1 LEQRSGQPF
10 IWGNDQQSPGF
21 NSSMLVLTAS
31 ISAAATQ
38 LIVKGDAT
46 IPDLS
51 TLQIRDEKMLATVVT
66 RNNDGTTLVN
76 IVRGI
81 LGTVAASHP
90 AESNAILLSDTY
102 GGFRNLNSTIDRG
115 AYEASIWRVNTSAD
129 LPDLAPGDGQVTTS
143 SGLVS
148 LRAAIME
155 ANARPGFSSVVV
167 PAGDYSLTSELL
179 ISSNVE
185 IQGINA
191 ADTYIHAN
199 GSRAMRVSSSGRLRI
214 ANIKLS
220 GAAGSGVGGGV
231 FVDGGTLV
239 VDRSALTGSSAANGG
254 AISNLNGSV
263 TINNSSLYANS
274 TAGSGGAVH
283 SIGGTVTVSGSTI
296 SGNTATVS
304 ARCSTWRQEHE
315 VWYRYS
321 NDA

>member
-1 LEQRSGQPF
+1 
-10 IWGNDQQSPGF
+10 
-21 NSSMLVLTAS
+21 
-31 ISAAATQ
+31 
-38 LIVKGDAT
+38 
-46 IPDLS
+46 
-51 TLQIRDEKMLATVVT
+51 
-66 RNNDGTTLVN
+66 
-76 IVRGI
+76 
-81 LGTVAASHP
+81 
-90 AESNAILLSDTY
+90 
-102 GGFRNLNSTIDRG
+102 
-115 AYEASIWRVNTSAD
+115 
-129 LPDLAPGDGQVTTS
+129 
-143 SGLVS
+143 
-148 LRAAIME
+148 ME

-304 ARCSTWRQEHE
+304 AGAVYTNSTANLTILSSTIANNSAPIIGGVVADGLNNQFGNALVAKNTSAGQPDLKGIFKSLGSNLIGAPPIAERSLASVMTSNQSSLAIDAAPSVVPALPFVVKIDAELLQVTAIAGTTWTGLQWLNRCCPRSECTDPNGRILDPE
-315 VWYRYS
+315 
-321 NDA
+321 